1 MEYLSVD
8 SVEKGSHAVCEDENG
23 NEVILDFKSLPK
35 GTKESDMIFM
45 DDFGK
50 WHVDKKFTKERK
62 MKISDLMKEIFEK
75 WNENLTFVSVF
86 AI

>member
-23 NEVILDFKSLPK
+23 DEVILDFKSLPK
-35 GTKESDMIFM
+35 GVKESDMIFM

-50 WHVDKKFTKERK
+50 WHVDKKLTKERK
-62 MKISDLMKEIFEK
+62 REISDLMKEIFEK
-75 WNENLTFVSVF
+75 
-86 AI
+86 

>member
-23 NEVILDFKSLPK
+23 DEVILDFKDLPREV
-35 GTKESDMIFM
+35 KESDMIFM

-50 WHVDKKFTKERK
+50 WHVDKKLTKERK
-62 MKISDLMKEIFEK
+62 RKIADLMKEIFEK
-75 WNENLTFVSVF
+75 
-86 AI
+86 

>member
-35 GTKESDMIFM
+35 GVKESDMIFM

-50 WHVDKKFTKERK
+50 WHVDKKLTKERK
-62 MKISDLMKEIFEK
+62 REISDLMKEIFEK
-75 WNENLTFVSVF
+75 
-86 AI
+86 

>member
-23 NEVILDFKSLPK
+23 DEVILDFKVLPH
-35 GTKESDMIFM
+35 GVKESDMIFM

-50 WHVDKKFTKERK
+50 WHVDKKLTKERK
-62 MKISDLMKEIFEK
+62 RKIANLMKEIFEK
-75 WNENLTFVSVF
+75 
-86 AI
+86 

>member
-35 GTKESDMIFM
+35 GVKESDMIFM
-45 DDFGK
+45 DGLGK
-50 WHVDKKFTKERK
+50 WHVDKKLTKERK
-62 MKISDLMKEIFEK
+62 REISDLMKEIFEK
-75 WNENLTFVSVF
+75 
-86 AI
+86 

>member
-23 NEVILDFKSLPK
+23 DEVILDLKDLPRK
-35 GTKESDMIFM
+35 IKESDMIFK

-50 WHVDKKFTKERK
+50 WHIDKKLTKEK
-62 MKISDLMKEIFEK
+62 KKKIADLMKEIFEK
-75 WNENLTFVSVF
+75 
-86 AI
+86 